1 MQILLAGITRVPR
14 RTLNT
19 KWADGW
25 LGQCRDGDWVDDG
38 EMEEWISM
46 WMDGSVSG
54 LDRWIGGSVGWT
66 GLWAQERVD
75 G

>member
-54 LDRWIGGSVGWT
+54 LDR
-66 GLWAQERVD
+66 
-75 G
+75 